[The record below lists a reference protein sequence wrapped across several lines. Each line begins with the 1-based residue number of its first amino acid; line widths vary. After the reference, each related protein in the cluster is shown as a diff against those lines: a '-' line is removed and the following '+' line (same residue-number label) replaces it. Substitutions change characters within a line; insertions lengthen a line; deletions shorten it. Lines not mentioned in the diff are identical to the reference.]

1 MTKQIIYVSY
11 QPSENPPFSLQT
23 QVVFTFGSLFFI
35 CYFKCSFPGVCLL
48 VFWFLLHDATL
59 IVKQKRKHKLCT
71 AQDLP
76 RPSILLRSDISNIL
90 HFSLYLYLTGL
101 SSYRSFTHSKPTVGV
116 QSSIK
121 HIVAASVC
129 AFRPFCRKITIQRFC
144 APQISILHTFLHIS
158 SLFNHVFFLPSISFF
173 CFVLFSHSA
182 PVFILNLCN
191 ISIRQGQP
199 KTEERAPYSLFSF
212 LLGNSA
218 ECTISRRHLNCVLQ
232 SIWTVRKKI

>member
-35 CYFKCSFPGVCLL
+35 CYFKCSLPGVCLL

-59 IVKQKRKHKLCT
+59 IVKQKKKHKLCT

-158 SLFNHVFFLPSISFF
+158 SLFLPCIFPSFYQFFLF
-173 CFVLFSHSA
+173 CFV
-182 PVFILNLCN
+182 
-191 ISIRQGQP
+191 QP
-199 KTEERAPYSLFSF
+199 FCPSF
-212 LLGNSA
+212 
-218 ECTISRRHLNCVLQ
+218 HP
-232 SIWTVRKKI
+232 

>member
-35 CYFKCSFPGVCLL
+35 CYFKCSLPGVCLL

-59 IVKQKRKHKLCT
+59 IVKQKKKKHKLCT

-173 CFVLFSHSA
+173 FVLFCSA
-182 PVFILNLCN
+182 ILPQFSSLTCA
-191 ISIRQGQP
+191 IS
-199 KTEERAPYSLFSF
+199 
-212 LLGNSA
+212 
-218 ECTISRRHLNCVLQ
+218 V
-232 SIWTVRKKI
+232 